1 MAALPVSRIIQEI
14 AMKKNFKKLRLHRET
29 LAELDRPTLKQVA
42 GADSTPYDYTCP
54 SFTCYPDNC
63 QYSRGRATCT
73 TCNLTCNT
81 NYC

>member
-1 MAALPVSRIIQEI
+1 
-14 AMKKNFKKLRLHRET
+14 MKKNRLKKLTLHRET
-29 LAELDRPTLKQVA
+29 LAELDRPELGLVA
-42 GADSTPYDYTCP
+42 AASDQYTCP
-54 SFTCYPDNC
+54 SFTCYPDIC